1 MLRELDKAKRLT
13 FMQRFLG
20 KVRAVLVEHRRD
32 EASGMRCGFSDN
44 YLPVLIQA
52 DQALENQVVM
62 ARFDRLEGRRLVAVP
77 V

>member
-1 MLRELDKAKRLT
+1 M

-20 KVRAVLVEHRRD
+20 KIRPVLVENRRD
-32 EASGMRCGFSDN
+32 GATGMRCGFSDN

-52 DQALENQVVM
+52 DSGLENQVVM
-62 ARFDRLEGRRLVAVP
+62 AKLDRLEENKLVAIP